1 MSVVLQVMNMQH
13 LMGSVEYQN
22 QLARQRRTKGI
33 DSPLRSPGHM
43 PLPLP
48 RDATGTG
55 TGMGTGGGNVA
66 LGDMGRSDSAQSNTS
81 EGATGISAAERASRG
96 RLGGRRGAFAA
107 QPGAQGLMFCFV
119 VSS

>member
-1 MSVVLQVMNMQH
+1 MNMQH

-33 DSPLRSPGHM
+33 DSPLRSPGQNM

-55 TGMGTGGGNVA
+55 TGGGNVA
-66 LGDMGRSDSAQSNTS
+66 LADMGRSDSAQSNTS
-81 EGATGISAAERASRG
+81 EGATGISATERASRG
-96 RLGGRRGAFAA
+96 RRGGRRGAFAA
-107 QPGAQGLMFCFV
+107 QPGAQGLVFCCV
-119 VSS
+119 V